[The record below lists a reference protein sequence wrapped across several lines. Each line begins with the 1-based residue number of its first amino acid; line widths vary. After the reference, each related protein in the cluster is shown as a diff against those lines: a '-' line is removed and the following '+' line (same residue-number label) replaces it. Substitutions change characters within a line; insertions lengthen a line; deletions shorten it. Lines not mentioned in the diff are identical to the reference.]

1 MATKK
6 PSNPSPDPRTGDI
19 VELFDRVAAARPDG
33 AAIAFDLLCVRTGLT
48 AGRLAELTGR
58 TPAAVLRDLAW
69 LEQLL
74 ETDSRVRGL
83 FARVAAASGGAKN
96 DSSSRPA
103 RRGGRRGGRAFL
115 GSHPARTNSAGRLRI
130 PAAFASL
137 HPAGG
142 WLAAADPKSGL
153 LFPRSAKG
161 NRTTGVDFRQA
172 GKPPLRREV
181 ELGPA
186 WADSDVVVLG
196 NVDHLAVLRGD
207 ALRRELSGRSPSGPD
222 ARPKEPVTSRLM
234 TGLWGLDE
242 ALGVGLW
249 RGEVATLGAMP
260 GTGLSTLSLQVAL
273 GVARGKDGVAWIGSH
288 LDPLAVRLR
297 MESIVAKVG
306 LLPLASGRGLASAD
320 LERLRRARVFLDR
333 APILVAC
340 GARTLEDL
348 ELGLRAA
355 ASRGAALAVVDNVVF
370 PPGRSRRGFD
380 RLREVAAECRLA
392 VLVTT
397 GVSRRVSPRQPK
409 VEDVRA
415 FEAASAGTASV
426 VLVHRPAIWSGE
438 ARGVEDEV
446 LLLGTHGTGRLR
458 WRREDGPRYADERMR
473 RGA

>member
-1 MATKK
+1 MAKKK
-6 PSNPSPDPRTGDI
+6 PSNPSPDPRTAEI
-19 VELFDRVAAARPDG
+19 VELFDRVSAARPDG

-48 AGRLAELTGR
+48 AARLAELTGR
-58 TPAAVLRDLAW
+58 TPGAVLRDLAW
-69 LEQLL
+69 MERLL
-74 ETDSRVRGL
+74 ETDPRVRGL
-83 FARVAAASGGAKN
+83 FARVEAASGGARN
-96 DSSSRPA
+96 DPSSRPA
-103 RRGGRRGGRAFL
+103 RRGGRRAFL
-115 GSHPARTNSAGRLRI
+115 GSHPSRTNGAGRLRI

-153 LFPRSAKG
+153 LFPRSPKG
-161 NRTTGVDFRQA
+161 TRATGVDSRRA

-181 ELGPA
+181 DLGPA
-186 WADSDVVVLG
+186 WADADVVVLG
-196 NVDHLAVLRGD
+196 NVDHLVVLRGA
-207 ALRRELSGRSPSGPD
+207 ALRRSLSGSEPSGPD
-222 ARPKEPVTSRLM
+222 ARPTEPVTSRLS
-234 TGLWGLDE
+234 TGLAGLD
-242 ALGVGLW
+242 AAVGDGLW
-249 RGEVATLGAMP
+249 RGEVTTLGAMP

-297 MESIVAKVG
+297 MESLVAKVG
-306 LLPLASGRGLASAD
+306 LLQVASGRGLASAD
-320 LERLRRARVFLDR
+320 LDRLRRARAFLDR

-370 PPGRSRRGFD
+370 PPGQSRRGFD

-397 GVSRRVSPRQPK
+397 RVSRRVSPRQPK

-438 ARGVEDEV
+438 AGGVEDEV
-446 LLLGTHGTGRLR
+446 LLLGTLGTGRLR
-458 WRREDGPRYADERMR
+458 WRREDGPRYADERVR